1 MRLPLEYHD
10 LSDEETDVRIREAL
24 AILGDDV
31 VILGHHYMP
40 KEVIRYAH
48 HRGDSLALSRQAAET
63 KKASYIVF
71 CGVDFMAETAAML
84 CSAKQK
90 VILPSGSAPCPMA
103 RMITLDEAKFAWER
117 LTTLWG
123 DDVVPIT
130 YQNSTAAVKAFCGRH
145 GGAVCTSSNAQALM
159 RWAFRKKGHILFTPD
174 EHLGTN
180 SALALGIPR
189 SEIATWDPDDPPD
202 EDALLSNARVVVW
215 KGYCRVH
222 TNFTVEHV
230 EAIRAE
236 YAGISV
242 IVHPECRPEVVAQS
256 DLSGSTAFIVRTVE
270 EADSGA
276 QFAIGTEVNLVDRL
290 ALEHRDKMIVPLHRS
305 LCRTMSL
312 TTPSNLL
319 YVLEKIVEGEPINV
333 VTVDRETSYWA
344 NLALEEMLKAK

>member
-1 MRLPLEYHD
+1 MRLPFEYRE
-10 LSDEETDVRIREAL
+10 LSDEEADVRIREAL

-40 KEVIRYAH
+40 MEVIRYAH

-84 CSAKQK
+84 CSSGQK
-90 VILPSGSAPCPMA
+90 VVLPPDSAPCPMA
-103 RMITLDEAKFAWER
+103 RMITHEEAQLAWER

-123 DDVVPIT
+123 NDVVPIT

-159 RWAFRKKGHILFTPD
+159 RWAFGKKGHILFTPD
-174 EHLGTN
+174 ENLGTN

-189 SEIATWDPDDPPD
+189 SEIAIWDPDDPPD
-202 EDALLSNARVVVW
+202 EDASLSNARVVVW
-215 KGYCRVH
+215 KGYCSVH
-222 TNFTVEHV
+222 TDFTVEHV

-236 YAGISV
+236 YPGITV
-242 IVHPECRPEVVAQS
+242 IVHPECRPEVVAQAN
-256 DLSGSTAFIVRTVE
+256 LSGSTAFIVRMVK
-270 EADSGA
+270 EAGSDA
-276 QFAIGTEVNLVDRL
+276 RFAIGTEVNLVDRL
-290 ALEHRDKMIVPLHRS
+290 ALEHRDKTVVPLYRS

-312 TTPSNLL
+312 TTPRNLL
-319 YVLEKIVEGEPINV
+319 YVLEKIMEGEPVNV
-333 VTVDRETSYWA
+333 TTVDRETSYWA